1 MQHRGHHNISRN
13 DHRVTS
19 ERETTN
25 GREGYRKNSR
35 FSHGPSV
42 KGDVA
47 KNFEMHAI
55 EEAGGCW
62 GFPPE
67 FLKAG
72 AELLV
77 YASQLEGEYENEPL

>member
-1 MQHRGHHNISRN
+1 
-13 DHRVTS
+13 VW
-19 ERETTN
+19 
-25 GREGYRKNSR
+25 
-35 FSHGPSV
+35 

-55 EEAGGCW
+55 EEAGCW

-72 AELLV
+72 AELFV